1 MGDLCKVPLAPAY
14 HTIDNITITNQNG
27 RQSGGAI
34 QQSNSDD
41 DSHRLNMQKTKV
53 EFEIKENPR
62 TKCGHNQTIRFNRRT
77 VSIMILIK
85 TVDLV

>member
-14 HTIDNITITNQNG
+14 HTIDNITIANQNG

-41 DSHRLNMQKTKV
+41 DSHRLIMQKTKF
-53 EFEIKENPR
+53 EF
-62 TKCGHNQTIRFNRRT
+62 
-77 VSIMILIK
+77 
-85 TVDLV
+85 